1 MEFASKTIAGRVLQL
16 KDAGWTPSQIALE
29 LKVSRPRVME
39 VLRKAGS
46 RSLDSRKIAE
56 IHECAIEILAILRV
70 LISEPDKVASRMRTL
85 EKGELAR
92 RVGEA
97 ISR

>member
-1 MEFASKTIAGRVLQL
+1 MEFASKTLAGRVLQL

-29 LKVSRPRVME
+29 LKITRARVME

-46 RSLDSRKIAE
+46 RSLDSRQLTE
-56 IHECAIEILAILRV
+56 VHEMVMECLGILRV
-70 LISEPDKVASRMRTL
+70 LMAEPEKVLAKMRKL